1 MAVGKGLEPLRTESK
16 SVVLP
21 LHYPTIRGGFTASR
35 KVFSTDFAAL
45 GATIAHDVVV
55 RYFCLI

>member
-21 LHYPTIRGGFTASR
+21 LHYPTIRGGFAASR
-35 KVFSTDFAAL
+35 KIFGTSFAAP
-45 GATIAHDVVV
+45 GATVIHNEIGD
-55 RYFCLI
+55 FCLI